1 MKAIIITIGD
11 ELLIGQVIDTNSA
24 WLADQCTQ
32 NNIEVVHKITIA
44 DTKPAFSEMLD
55 LAFSRA
61 DIIITTGGLGPTND
75 DLTIEALTEY
85 FGFTTEF
92 HEASWARIENYFKN
106 RGRLPSDGI
115 RKQCYLPVEMV
126 KLTNDL
132 GTAPGLYYEKNG
144 KHIISLPGVP
154 YEMKHLFS
162 DRFLPLI
169 EPLIKGDHLVQ
180 RTLLTCGKGETDIS
194 EMIADI
200 ESSLP
205 SHMGLAYLPDIGK
218 VRLRISG
225 KGIDKTKLT
234 EDVNHFADAIIDK
247 IGDCY
252 YGEGKTSLV
261 DVLRNMMIKR
271 GLTLGLAE
279 SCTGGHIS
287 NQIVSFPKASA
298 FFNGSVISYANEVKH
313 NILGV
318 NQEYLA
324 KYGAVSEEVVK
335 DMADGTLSLLRVD
348 IAASISGIAGPD
360 GGSEEKPVGTFWMG
374 LARIGYPTVAFK
386 IFFNRDR
393 ARNIEFITTYVL
405 NKLRLE
411 LLAWDQTTAPNTLR
425 SL

>member
-11 ELLIGQVIDTNSA
+11 ELLIGQVVDTNSS

-32 NNIEVVHKITIA
+32 HNIEVVHKVTIS
-44 DTKPAFSEMLD
+44 DSKSVFSEMVGMS
-55 LAFSRA
+55 FSRA

-75 DLTIEALTEY
+75 DLTIDALTEY

-92 HEASWARIENYFKN
+92 HEASWLRIENYFKS
-106 RGRLPSDGI
+106 RGRLPSEGI
-115 RKQCYLPVEMV
+115 RKQCYLPLEMV

-154 YEMKHLFS
+154 YEMKHLFT

-169 EPLIKGDHLVQ
+169 EPLLTGDQLVQ
-180 RTLLTCGKGETDIS
+180 RTLLTCGMGETDIS
-194 EMIADI
+194 ELIADI
-200 ESSLP
+200 EINLP
-205 SHMGLAYLPDIGK
+205 GHISLAYLPDIGK

-225 KGIDKTKLT
+225 KGPDKDALSK
-234 EDVNHFADAIIDK
+234 DVNYYADAIINK

-252 YGEGKTSLV
+252 YGEGKTHLV
-261 DVLRNMMIKR
+261 DVLRSMMLER

-287 NQIVSFPKASA
+287 NQIVSLPNASG

-318 NQEYLA
+318 NQDYLA

-348 IAASISGIAGPD
+348 VAASISGIAGPD

-393 ARNIEFITTYVL
+393 TRNIQFITTYVL

-411 LLAWDQTTAPNTLR
+411 LLAWDKD
-425 SL
+425 